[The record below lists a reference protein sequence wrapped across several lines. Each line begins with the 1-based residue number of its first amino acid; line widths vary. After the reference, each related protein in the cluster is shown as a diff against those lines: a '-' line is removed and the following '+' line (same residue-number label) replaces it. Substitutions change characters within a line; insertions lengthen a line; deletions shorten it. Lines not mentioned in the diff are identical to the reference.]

1 MFNEPPE
8 KVAETPGND
17 APAGKGPPQELPA
30 WFKQKIPRAGE
41 TAGVERLLRELGLHT
56 VCDGARCPNRG
67 YCYSHGTATFMI
79 MGDSCTRRCTFC
91 AVGKGAPLPL
101 DPQEPAH
108 IAEAVRRLDLSYVV
122 ITSVTRDDL
131 PDGGAAHFAQT
142 ITALRRTLPA
152 LKVEVLVPDFKGDA
166 AAVETVMSA
175 CPHIFAH
182 NLETVPRLY
191 SEVRPLADYRRS
203 LEVLRQA
210 KEMGTST
217 FTKSA
222 LMLGLG
228 ETREEV
234 MSVLG
239 DLRQAGCDLFT
250 LGQYLATPG
259 QRPVTRFLHPDEF
272 AEWEQICLEQGFK
285 AVASAPLVRSSFK
298 AAELLN
304 RLEGANP

>member
-1 MFNEPPE
+1 MDDLTR
-8 KVAETPGND
+8 ETAPGELVSQETR
-17 APAGKGPPQELPA
+17 PPQDLPV

-101 DPQEPAH
+101 DPEEPAH

-152 LKVEVLVPDFKGDA
+152 VKVEVLVPDFKGDA
-166 AAVETVMSA
+166 TAVDMVMSA
-175 CPHIFAH
+175 CPDIFAH

-191 SEVRPLADYRRS
+191 NEVRPLADYERS

-210 KEMGTST
+210 KELGGST

-228 ETREEV
+228 ETHEEV
-234 MSVLG
+234 LDVLD
-239 DLRQAGCDLFT
+239 DLLLTGCDLFT

-272 AEWEQICLEQGFK
+272 AEWERICLELGFK

-298 AAELLN
+298 AAELLTQAESPST
-304 RLEGANP
+304 RP

>member
-1 MFNEPPE
+1 
-8 KVAETPGND
+8 
-17 APAGKGPPQELPA
+17 LPV

-79 MGDSCTRRCTFC
+79 MGDYCTRRCTFC
-91 AVGKGAPLPL
+91 AVSKGAPLAL

-142 ITALRRTLPA
+142 ITALRQALPEV
-152 LKVEVLVPDFKGDA
+152 KIEVLVPDFKGDA
-166 AAVETVMSA
+166 ACIETVMSA
-175 CPHIFAH
+175 NPDIFAH

-191 SEVRPLADYRRS
+191 AEVRPLADYARS
-203 LEVLRQA
+203 LEVLSQA
-210 KEMGTST
+210 KKLGGKTL
-217 FTKSA
+217 TKSA

-234 MSVLG
+234 LRVLS

-250 LGQYLATPG
+250 LGQYLATPR
-259 QRPVTRFLHPDEF
+259 QRPVARFLHPDEF
-272 AEWEQICLEQGFK
+272 AEYERICLDMGFK

-298 AAELLN
+298 AAELLT
-304 RLEGANP
+304 RAEEGRPRSEIQDKNTNGSELT